1 MALEETVYMDAA
13 DVVRRQIRSLQ
24 SIIGHL
30 GHARIL
36 LEDMEHPS
44 LGDIETLMQRLQG
57 ECAVAVQEMQRR
69 GIK

>member
-1 MALEETVYMDAA
+1 MGLEETVFMDAA
-13 DVVRRQIRSLQ
+13 DVVRQQVLGLQ
-24 SIIGHL
+24 AVIGHL

-57 ECAVAVQEMQRR
+57 ESATATQEMQRR
-69 GIK
+69 GLK